1 MYGDKLDYGF
11 KTPFFPIIPIIGIT
25 LMIGLALYLLV
36 TAPFSWVITA
46 LWVLVGFT
54 IYRIFTFKKE
64 VEHYSPLLTSE
75 GNLVKKDF
83 KILLPYTPENPDRLV
98 KYAIRVA
105 KEKDAEINI
114 IRTITVPHQTPLSA
128 GIAFVDSS
136 KKAFE
141 PLEKILNNENII
153 YHFLVRITH
162 DATEAILSTIAEQK
176 INFLII
182 DYETIKNNKK
192 LQTLLTCDYLA
203 ILPHRDNDIL
213 MEEQNVHSEAGL
225 TKENRKNMVI
235 LYDDGDDSDEILK
248 ITKWFANTGN
258 FNLNVVAINRKD
270 NGNYE
275 VNNVKPNS
283 SSTNDKNYI
292 KYIKRREYFLQA
304 GVELNEIHVSKD
316 IEKDNMQF
324 AKLILKSVVTYNP
337 DIVITES
344 TIGKNSLLT
353 NSSFANL
360 LMYRINCPILIV
372 KDFSFPLV
380 NILSRIIKQIM
391 GHLGPSYLVRLMRT
405 RMK

>member
-1 MYGDKLDYGF
+1 
-11 KTPFFPIIPIIGIT
+11 
-25 LMIGLALYLLV
+25 MIGLALYLLV

-98 KYAIRVA
+98 KYAIRIA

-136 KKAFE
+136 KKSFE

-203 ILPHRDNDIL
+203 ILPHRDNDIQL
-213 MEEQNVHSEAGL
+213 EEQNVHSEVGA

-275 VNNVKPNS
+275 ANNVKPNS
-283 SSTNDKNYI
+283 SSINDKNYI

-316 IEKDNMQF
+316 IEKDIMQF
-324 AKLILKSVVTYNP
+324 AKLILKSVVNYNP

-353 NSSFANL
+353 NSNFANL

-391 GHLGPSYLVRLMRT
+391 GHLGPTYLVRLMRT